1 LHSILLLVKKNRKF
15 SIYDKFIERKGQIA
29 LLIDPEKCIDL
40 AQLNKTLE
48 LANLAQ
54 IDFIFIGGSTVSK
67 KEFDFVT
74 QHISKSSSIPLI
86 IFPGGSH
93 QISEHAD
100 ALLYLSLLSGRNPDY
115 LIGHHIQSAS
125 DLIKMNLEIIPTGY
139 ILIDGGKQSSVAYVS
154 QTTPIPQDQTSIA
167 LNTAIAGK
175 LQGKKII
182 FFDAGS
188 GAKNSVPLKMIEQAS
203 GLNIPIFVGGGIK
216 SIESIEAYKNAG
228 ANVIV
233 IGNYI
238 EENIDFLL
246 DLKNY
251 IKKAY

>member
-1 LHSILLLVKKNRKF
+1 VKKNNST
-15 SIYDKFIERKGQIA
+15 SIYDKFSERKGQIA
-29 LLIDPEKCIDL
+29 LLIDPEKCSNL
-40 AQLNKTLE
+40 KQLNKTLE
-48 LANLAQ
+48 LAHLAQ

-67 KEFDFVT
+67 KEFDFVS
-74 QHISKSSSIPLI
+74 QHIAKSSKIPLV

-125 DLIKMNLEIIPTGY
+125 DLIKMDIEIIPTGY
-139 ILIDGGKQSSVAYVS
+139 ILVEGGKQSSVAYVS
-154 QTTPIPQDQTSIA
+154 QTSPIPREQTSIA

-175 LQGKKII
+175 LQGKKVI

-188 GAKNSVPLKMIEQAS
+188 GAKKSVPLKMIQQAAE
-203 GLNIPIFVGGGIK
+203 LEIPIFVGGGIK
-216 SIESIEAYKNAG
+216 SIESVEAYKNAG

-233 IGNYI
+233 IGNHI
-238 EENIDFLL
+238 EEHIDFLL

-251 IKKAY
+251 IQKTY